1 VSQSDLGGEGYL
13 AKYLRRS
20 VSRSRGWG
28 NVTTT
33 DASEFRDLA
42 PVELLR
48 QLPRGAAVLLYG
60 NKPPVYLHLRPWF
73 ADRTLYGRGAA
84 SLEQW

>member
-1 VSQSDLGGEGYL
+1 VS
-13 AKYLRRS
+13 
-20 VSRSRGWG
+20 
-28 NVTTT
+28 TT

-48 QLPRGAAVLLYG
+48 QLPKGQAALLYG
-60 NKPPVYLHLRPWF
+60 NKPPVHLHLRPWF
-73 ADRTLYGRGAA
+73 RDRALRARGAA